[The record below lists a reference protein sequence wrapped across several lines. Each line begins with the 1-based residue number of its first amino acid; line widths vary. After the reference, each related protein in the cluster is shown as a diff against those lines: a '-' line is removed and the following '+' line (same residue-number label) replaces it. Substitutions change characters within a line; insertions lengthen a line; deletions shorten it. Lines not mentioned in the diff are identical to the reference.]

1 MLIAIFKEISRWT
14 IPLMLV
20 AIPVYGYLKGI
31 NVYNAFIKGAREG
44 VMTGVR
50 IIPYLVAIFVAIA
63 IFRTSGVL
71 EWTTNAIA
79 PFTRLLHVPAEV
91 MPLVLIRPLSGNGA
105 MGVMIEL
112 LKVHG
117 PDSLIGRM
125 ASVLQGS
132 TETTFYIL
140 TVYFGAIGVKNTR
153 HTLAVGLL
161 ADLAAFLGAAWAT
174 YRLFG

>member
-1 MLIAIFKEISRWT
+1 MLIAIFKEISGWT

-31 NVYNAFIKGAREG
+31 NVYNTFIKGAREG

-71 EWTTNAIA
+71 EWATNAIA

-132 TETTFYIL
+132 TETTFYVL